1 MTYIKPIFRHPKLP
15 KNKIGYTL
23 KEYEGAISN
32 LCAGCGHDSISA
44 AIVQACFDLSIEP
57 HKVAKISGIGCSSKT
72 PAFFLGNSHG
82 FNSVHGRMPS
92 VATGA
97 NLANKDLVY
106 FGVSGDG
113 DTASIGMGQFVHAIR
128 RNLNMV
134 YLVMNNGCY
143 GLTKG
148 QDSATADL
156 GSKSKA
162 GSVNPF
168 QPVDLASLALELGAT
183 FVAQS
188 FSGDKKQLVPLVKA
202 AIHHTGFAF
211 INVISPCVT
220 FNNNP
225 GSTKSY
231 DYVREHIAATEKF
244 DLIPEE
250 SEIKLNY
257 PEGSVA
263 SVTMHDGSEVQ
274 LNKLATDWDPQDR
287 LSALDAIQRARAK
300 QEIVTGLLYVQT
312 DYGDLHHILNTTDT
326 PLNKLAA
333 EDLNPGV
340 AALEE
345 INRSFS

>member
-32 LCAGCGHDSISA
+32 LCAGCGHDSIST

-128 RNLNMV
+128 RNVNMV

-148 QDSATADL
+148 QDSATADQ

-162 GSVNPF
+162 GSINPF
-168 QPVDLASLALELGAT
+168 QPVDLASLAVELGAT

-188 FSGDKKQLVPLVKA
+188 FSGDKGQLVPLIKA
-202 AIHHTGFAF
+202 AIHHKGFAF

-220 FNNNP
+220 FNNNV

-231 DYVREHIAATEKF
+231 DYVREHMEVTSKLDF
-244 DLIPEE
+244 VPQE
-250 SEIKLNY
+250 SEIKVDY
-257 PEGSVA
+257 EEGEIA
-263 SVTMHDGSEVQ
+263 QVTMHDGTRLQ
-274 LNKLATDWDPQDR
+274 LHKLENEWDPKDR
-287 LSALDAIQRARAK
+287 LSAMNAIQRARAK
-300 QEIVTGLLYVQT
+300 EEIITGLLYVET
-312 DYGDLHHILNTTDT
+312 RYGDLHDILETSDV
-326 PLNKLAA
+326 PLNKLTAK
-333 EDLNPGV
+333 ELNPGA

-345 INRSFS
+345 INNGFN